1 MTPLDQASDAPRR
14 APRCPTP
21 DTIER
26 RYMTWEV
33 VGAVMAPPV
42 RDRRFI
48 AHLLPFKEIAL
59 R

>member
-1 MTPLDQASDAPRR
+1 
-14 APRCPTP
+14 
-21 DTIER
+21 
-26 RYMTWEV
+26 MTWEV